1 MGTLTKKLHIL
12 KTGGTEETCNI
23 YTTAEE
29 VGGSPYLALEV
40 DGAKGYVKLG
50 STTDANAT
58 HLRVEKDGVIY
69 AALKEAVTYVNVTI
83 TQSDNQ
89 TIHVYT
95 PQKSGGTD
103 HTSSFTIPKGT
114 SYEAEVIAADG
125 YTAGT
130 LNVNAGGRINSD
142 MTFSASG
149 ATSSVPTGSQEITV
163 DEGNIAEITIP
174 DGVRVVKVSGNYI
187 GVTPNK
193 KYELTGW
200 IPFIHHTCD
209 EGEPFLRN
217 AYSDVYWDGTSPED
231 YPDTNSVS
239 YTVYWSSAINA
250 HKPDI
255 TDY

>member
-69 AALKEAVTYVNVTI
+69 AAWKEAVTYVNVTI
-83 TQSDNQ
+83 TQSANQ

-103 HTSSFTIPKGT
+103 HTSSFTIP
-114 SYEAEVIAADG
+114 
-125 YTAGT
+125 
-130 LNVNAGGRINSD
+130 
-142 MTFSASG
+142 
-149 ATSSVPTGSQEITV
+149 TGSKVVTV
-163 DEGNIAEITIP
+163 DYGNIAEITIP

-200 IPFIHHTCD
+200 IPFIHHTGD

-217 AYSDVYWDGTSPED
+217 AYSDVYWDGTSPKD
-231 YPDTNSVS
+231 YPDTKSVS